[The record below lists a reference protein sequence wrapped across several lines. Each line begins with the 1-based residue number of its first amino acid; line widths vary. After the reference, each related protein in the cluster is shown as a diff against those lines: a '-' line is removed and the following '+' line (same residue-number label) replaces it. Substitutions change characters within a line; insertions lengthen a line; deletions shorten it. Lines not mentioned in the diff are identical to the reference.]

1 MFLHPRSMAVKILP
15 DYSIGVKSQRI
26 CNVLVVSRFTT
37 EPVHSFA
44 GNHQKLKIIQVKS
57 VTITIFSNFR
67 DPCMQP
73 ESGCSECLD
82 DDFSEHVPR
91 ISGQGDNM
99 FIAEKLLIQFR
110 CLLLK
115 IGAING
121 VNKFEKVMV
130 IQLLLF

>member
-1 MFLHPRSMAVKILP
+1 MEP
-15 DYSIGVKSQRI
+15 D
-26 CNVLVVSRFTT
+26 
-37 EPVHSFA
+37 
-44 GNHQKLKIIQVKS
+44 
-57 VTITIFSNFR
+57 
-67 DPCMQP
+67 
-73 ESGCSECLD
+73 SGCSECLD
-82 DDFSEHVPR
+82 AEDFSEHVPR

-99 FIAEKLLIQFR
+99 VIAEKLLIQYW